1 MYKNQTIALVIP
13 AYNEEKLIKPTLQHV
28 PESVDKIYVVD
39 DASTDCMADVVKT
52 FMKKDKRIT
61 LLQHRK
67 NKGVGQGIITG
78 YQQAIKDNYD
88 ITVVNGGDHQMDLKD
103 LPNFLDPIIA
113 GEADYTK
120 GNRFLYAEGIP
131 DVMPFARQF
140 GNSILSLMTKLA
152 SGYYQL
158 FDAMDGYTA
167 INRKALLTVNWKKAW
182 KGYGY
187 PADFLIR
194 MNAYGLKVKDVP
206 RKAIYL
212 SGERQSQIKIIKYM
226 IKVTPMMI
234 RGFFWRLWTKNI
246 LRDFHPL
253 VFFYV
258 MGLVVFPIGLA
269 IGLWI
274 LSRLLMSRG
283 LSINLVILCALLIIT
298 GFQSLLFA
306 MFFDMEQ
313 SK

>member
-1 MYKNQTIALVIP
+1 MYKNQTVALVIP
-13 AYNEEKLIKPTLQHV
+13 AYNEEKLIKPTVEHV
-28 PESVDKIYVVD
+28 SEAIDKIYVID
-39 DASTDCMADVVKT
+39 DASTDSMAEVVKKL
-52 FMKKDKRIT
+52 MKKDKRIT
-61 LLQHRK
+61 LIQHK
-67 NKGVGQGIITG
+67 TNKGVGQGIVTG
-78 YQQAIKDNYD
+78 YLQVLKDNYD
-88 ITVVNGGDHQMDLKD
+88 IAVVIGGDYQMDLAN

-152 SGYYQL
+152 SGYYKV
-158 FDAMDGYTA
+158 FDAMDGFTA
-167 INRKALLTVNWKKAW
+167 INKKALETINWKKAW

-194 MNAYGLKVKDVP
+194 LNAYGLKVKDVP
-206 RKAIYL
+206 RRAIYL
-212 SGERQSQIKIIKYM
+212 PGERQSQIKVIKYM
-226 IKVTPMMI
+226 IRVTPMMI
-234 RGFFWRLWTKNI
+234 RGFFWRLWTKFI

-253 VFFYV
+253 VFFY
-258 MGLVVFPIGLA
+258 MLGLTIFPVGIALG
-269 IGLWI
+269 IWI
-274 LSRLLMSRG
+274 LSRLIMHHG
-283 LSINLVILCALLIIT
+283 LSINWVIFCALLIIT